1 VAGKRSRGC
10 DAVTFQRFDC
20 KGGTWDCSEAQ
31 IADWTQIYEGVNVR
45 LEVRKAW
52 AWIDANPTR
61 MKKASGMKRF
71 LVNWLN
77 RCRPG
82 PVEKRGDWYG
92 HWPPCE
98 SWKACTERIL
108 ADARAEREKV

>member
-1 VAGKRSRGC
+1 M
-10 DAVTFQRFDC
+10 TYQRFDC
-20 KGGTWDCSEAQ
+20 KGGGTWDLSEDQVAR
-31 IADWTQIYEGVNVR
+31 WTQVYEGVNVR

-77 RCRPG
+77 RCKPG